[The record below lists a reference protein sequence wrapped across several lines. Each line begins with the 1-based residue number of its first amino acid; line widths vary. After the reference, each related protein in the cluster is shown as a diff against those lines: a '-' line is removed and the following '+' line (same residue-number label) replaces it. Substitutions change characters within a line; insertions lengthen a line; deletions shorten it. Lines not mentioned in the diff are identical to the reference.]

1 MSIKDDVAL
10 LERIPTLGVL
20 GSALLRMLA
29 VGSEQR
35 ELSRGATLFRVG
47 DYADCGFV
55 VQRGLFHVFDGA
67 GADVTAAQGALI
79 GELALLVAMRRPST
93 ATALEK
99 STVMRIPRSL
109 FQRVLES
116 DPAAAKRLRDRLTE
130 RAGEIGAA
138 LRAAG
143 AKLGS

>member
-10 LERIPTLGVL
+10 LERIPTLRVL
-20 GSALLRMLA
+20 GSALLRMVA

-35 ELSRGATLFRVG
+35 DLARGATLFRLG

-55 VQRGLFHVFDGA
+55 VQRGLLRVFDGA
-67 GADVTAAQGALI
+67 GAGVTAAPGSLV

-99 STVMRIPRSL
+99 STVMRIPRGL

-116 DPAAAKRLRDRLTE
+116 DPAAAKRLRDGLST
-130 RAGEIGAA
+130 RAGEIRSAI
-138 LRAAG
+138 LSAG